1 MSAGGGGAAAAA
13 APAAAAPAAGDGSAA
28 LAGNAPAALAE
39 RVADRLAECRAAIA
53 AIDAGRKKRGS
64 GPPPKAERQA
74 YAELKRKE
82 GILLSGRLPGSADP
96 NFASKRPSAA
106 AVAAQSTR
114 LAAKHVPRKKPGA
127 AVAAAAAAAAA
138 APEGG
143 GEPPAEADAD
153 DAERD
158 PAAAESM
165 YYRTPERQ
173 LSFNKRIIKGIND
186 DAASYSQRESAMYYP
201 ADPIKFPRQLGV
213 RP

>member
-28 LAGNAPAALAE
+28 LAGNAPAGLAE
-39 RVADRLAECRAAIA
+39 RVADQLAECRAAIA
-53 AIDAGRKKRGS
+53 AIVALRKKRGS
-64 GPPPKAERQA
+64 GPPPKAERAA

-96 NFASKRPSAA
+96 NFVSKRPSAA
-106 AVAAQSTR
+106 AVAAQSAR
-114 LAAKHVPRKKPGA
+114 LAANHVPRKKPGA

-153 DAERD
+153 DAEGTR
-158 PAAAESM
+158 
-165 YYRTPERQ
+165 
-173 LSFNKRIIKGIND
+173 
-186 DAASYSQRESAMYYP
+186 
-201 ADPIKFPRQLGV
+201 PRPSRCTTAHPSGS
-213 RP
+213 